1 MREIVM
7 SLRKKEFDEFLS
19 NIEDC
24 IGTTPEDLDMLK
36 WIIEDTYDEK
46 FKVNLDYFDGNQEL
60 LISSNLELYE
70 ELNTILRKLVSL
82 EQYEK
87 CAVIKSCIDSFI
99 LAFKFK

>member
-1 MREIVM
+1 MQQLIM
-7 SLRKKEFDEFLS
+7 SLIKKEFDEFLI
-19 NIEDC
+19 NIEDS
-24 IGTTPEDLDMLK
+24 IGTTAEDLEMLR

-46 FKVNLDYFDGNQEL
+46 FKVNIDYFDGNQEL

-70 ELNTILRKLVSL
+70 ELNTMLHRLVSL

-87 CAVIKSCIDSFI
+87 CAVVKSCIDNFI